1 VLRYQT
7 PRIEAHRNGALV
19 PHQKLH
25 KSAIEW
31 NGMAA
36 FRHFIAKTCSVK
48 DGREDRK
55 GTKNWCRGGAVALG
69 EGSGD
74 REDEPGR

>member
-1 VLRYQT
+1 MLCYQT
-7 PRIEAHRNGALV
+7 PRIEAHHNGALG

-31 NGMAA
+31 NSVAA
-36 FRHFIAKTCSVK
+36 FRHFIAKTRSVK

-55 GTKNWCRGGAVALG
+55 GTKDWCRGGAVALG
-69 EGSGD
+69 EESGD
-74 REDEPGR
+74 RENEPGR